1 MNTYVEQVGGTHYAA
16 DLQHWDVMGRYDVD
30 YLSATA
36 TKYLMRWRKKGIPIE
51 DLGKAKS
58 YLKKRL
64 AMFPG
69 QPIPR
74 LVPLAE
80 LQLMFDANAT
90 PGEDA
95 AIIRVIL
102 ASGAA
107 SDLQRAVDLI
117 DGLLKD
123 IETA

>member
-1 MNTYVEQVGGTHYAA
+1 MSTYVEQVGGDHYAA

-30 YLSATA
+30 YLSGTA
-36 TKYLMRWRKKGIPIE
+36 TKYLMRWRKKAKPVE

-58 YLKKRL
+58 YLQKRL

-74 LVPLAE
+74 LVPLGE
-80 LQLMFDANAT
+80 LQIMFDANMT

-107 SDLQRAVDLI
+107 SDLQRAVELI

-123 IETA
+123 LDPA